1 MNLCDELTIRMLLER
16 HGFHF
21 SKSMGQ
27 NFLIDPQ
34 IPADIAAAS
43 QADETC
49 GVLEIG
55 PGIGPLTSELAQR
68 AGKVVSIEL
77 DRALLPILAETM
89 VPYSNVEIIPG
100 DVTRLDLKALIG
112 EKFAGL
118 RPIVCANLPY
128 NITTPVLT
136 ALVDIPA
143 IESIT
148 VLIQK
153 EAAQRLTSA
162 KGSAD
167 GAFPLRLQYEME
179 TECLFDVPPEKFLP
193 APKVTSTVLRC
204 VRRKEPPV
212 AVRDEAFFFRVIKG
226 AFLLRRKTLS
236 NSLSAALPGWDKAAI
251 ADAIAACGLGRG
263 VDVNGVRCPDR
274 RAGGAEITAALP
286 QKVTKGTVLFAGTC
300 HLHNLL
306 FPLRS
311 SPFHHRSSVLRQQ
324 CHQGQHL
331 EGSL

>member
-1 MNLCDELTIRMLLER
+1 M
-16 HGFHF
+16 
-21 SKSMGQ
+21 
-27 NFLIDPQ
+27 
-34 IPADIAAAS
+34 
-43 QADETC
+43 
-49 GVLEIG
+49 LEIG
-55 PGIGPLTSELAQR
+55 PGIGPLTAELAKR

-89 VPYSNVEIIPG
+89 APYSNAEIIPG

-212 AVRDEAFFFRVIKG
+212 AVRDEAFFSSGSSKG
-226 AFLLRRKTLS
+226 AFLLRRKKPCPIPCP
-236 NSLSAALPGWDKAAI
+236 LPCRGGTRPPLPTPSPP
-251 ADAIAACGLGRG
+251 AACL
-263 VDVNGVRCPDR
+263 
-274 RAGGAEITAALP
+274 
-286 QKVTKGTVLFAGTC
+286 
-300 HLHNLL
+300 
-306 FPLRS
+306 
-311 SPFHHRSSVLRQQ
+311 HRSGERR
-324 CHQGQHL
+324 
-331 EGSL
+331 